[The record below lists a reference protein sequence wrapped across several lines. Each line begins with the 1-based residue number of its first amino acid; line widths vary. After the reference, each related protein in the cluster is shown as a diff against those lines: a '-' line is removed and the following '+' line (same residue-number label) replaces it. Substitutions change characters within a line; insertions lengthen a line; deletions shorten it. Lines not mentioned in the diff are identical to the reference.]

1 MKGINLD
8 KKSPSLVILYFSVL
22 ALLDRGG
29 VLHIMPTVVNRRNLK
44 INPEFFKKR
53 GEDFFFFFFFDKSAG
68 RNHLEDS
75 AGFT

>member
-22 ALLDRGG
+22 ALLDIGG

-53 GEDFFFFFFFDKSAG
+53 GEDFFFFDKSAG